1 MSHKQK
7 TDCTAGLRAFCDYGT
22 HDSTAWTLQA
32 GSLYDCIC
40 RSDIAVTLI
49 EMTDELEDQR
59 GGCRFL
65 IPFYKGLL
73 VWDKTAKL
81 ELIMSFVLSFNHGGQ
96 SRGRNVRLIH
106 PFYSTVPARS
116 CQKKKKKISWQ
127 ALSVCACIWCC
138 CILRPA
144 ADTKNITSS
153 KISTHPNTI
162 YPLCHSL
169 NNPNNNNKPH
179 ISRLKPSYN
188 TVQVEISTLPCSEE
202 TSCRQQC
209 CQPAG
214 RDSSVKTPSSRTA
227 VAKSI

>member
-116 CQKKKKKISWQ
+116 CQKKKKKSADKLYLYVHAFGVVAFYGRLLTLKTLHHPKFQLIQ
-127 ALSVCACIWCC
+127 
-138 CILRPA
+138 ILF
-144 ADTKNITSS
+144 
-153 KISTHPNTI
+153 
-162 YPLCHSL
+162 
-169 NNPNNNNKPH
+169 
-179 ISRLKPSYN
+179 
-188 TVQVEISTLPCSEE
+188 TLYVI
-202 TSCRQQC
+202 
-209 CQPAG
+209 A
-214 RDSSVKTPSSRTA
+214 
-227 VAKSI
+227 